1 MGGGASKTQTGPVLD
16 PVVYAELLGKVRRA
30 GELMIAHLKIDPD
43 EPEGAASFLRAF
55 GQLDSNHD
63 GLISYEDLH
72 DVLTNL
78 DEKLTDEEVGDV
90 LRAADLD
97 GNGQIDYPEFV
108 VFFKA
113 IGKPPSEAAR
123 APPPLHDIVDA
134 LKRNLA
140 LDGTWP
146 EAVDAACLQLGVAPT
161 GSLQEK
167 ADACWRAMEG
177 NASRRGMGKVA
188 PDPVAL
194 MDSLKAPVAPEPG
207 AYRIRDASQE
217 TVRLNLPIVLR
228 ESCTKN
234 GPGLTGIALP
244 TELKGRVPEEVWI
257 KHTTKLGPIVRGLR
271 SQATNVWCSLFS
283 ILSGLG
289 VCPFNLGHAYY
300 VTKKVDKD
308 LRAWQTSFNADLASH
323 GVFVKT
329 QSNFV
334 DDAYHPQVRRWL
346 AVALTDDK
354 VVELKAE
361 PHLFGSEADKYCC
374 LEQRGLCLHT
384 LID

>member
-16 PVVYAELLGKVRRA
+16 PIVYAELLGKVRRA

-257 KHTTKLGPIVRGLR
+257 KHTTKLGPIVRGLH
-271 SQATNVWCSLFS
+271 STATIFWFGICMGV
-283 ILSGLG
+283 ILINI
-289 VCPFNLGHAYY
+289 PFYLIHANH
-300 VTKKVDKD
+300 VAKKVDKD

>member
-1 MGGGASKTQTGPVLD
+1 
-16 PVVYAELLGKVRRA
+16 
-30 GELMIAHLKIDPD
+30 MIAHLKIDPD

-257 KHTTKLGPIVRGLR
+257 KHTTKLGPIVRGLH
-271 SQATNVWCSLFS
+271 STATIFWFGICMGV
-283 ILSGLG
+283 ILINI
-289 VCPFNLGHAYY
+289 PFYLIHANH
-300 VTKKVDKD
+300 VAKKVDKD